1 MSCVFMTLY
10 LCVHSFMS
18 LCVCVC
24 MCMFLSLCVHVHKC
38 VHAYMH
44 VCVCFPVQPE
54 INLKCFPS
62 LLSSSFFEARSL
74 SLDPDSPLPCFS
86 QTSWPV
92 NPQDLPVTTHSPS
105 TGATSLA
112 FTWLLGIKLQ
122 GFLSKYFTHGA
133 VCLVPYPHS
142 LPYQTTCISFSFFLQ
157 LLLALCHC
165 RPGSK

>member
-1 MSCVFMTLY
+1 MCACVY
-10 LCVHSFMS
+10 A
-18 LCVCVC
+18 C
-24 MCMFLSLCVHVHKC
+24 MCVLSC
-38 VHAYMH
+38 AARD
-44 VCVCFPVQPE
+44 QPQVFSF
-54 INLKCFPS
+54 IT
-62 LLSSSFFEARSL
+62 LLLIFEARSL

-112 FTWLLGIKLQ
+112 FTWLLGIKIQ

-165 RPGSK
+165 RPGSE